1 MASGG
6 RFINGVG
13 LLEIKIIVGVRSTR
27 LYLKSL
33 KEKNFLKELGVTI
46 CLWILKNFTLADS
59 LISDFVIP
67 MNVLFNPSLKHVTII
82 KLLALYLLYW
92 KYIKF

>member
-46 CLWILKNFTLADS
+46 CSWILKNFTLAHC

-82 KLLALYLLYW
+82 KLLASYLLYW

>member
-46 CLWILKNFTLADS
+46 CLLILKNFTLADS

-82 KLLALYLLYW
+82 KLLASYLLYW